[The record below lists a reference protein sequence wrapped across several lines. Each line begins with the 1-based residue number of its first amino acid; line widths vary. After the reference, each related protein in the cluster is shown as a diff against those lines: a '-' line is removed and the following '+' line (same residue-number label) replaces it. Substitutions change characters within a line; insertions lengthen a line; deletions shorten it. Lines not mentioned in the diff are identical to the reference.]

1 MCLSR
6 ERFDL
11 SQVFVTGMQHA
22 GTAATAL
29 MAEIVIQTDV
39 AERKDL
45 LENLTS
51 IRATLDLMVKIY
63 QQAIV
68 MISVIDH
75 FVQDLQGG
83 GESSTLINDEGT
95 NGYLR
100 DRERFPGSSASFNPS
115 ISNLTCDTTPSTLIP
130 TSHTNSSSQKRPYK
144 GSSLGPASK
153 RPHRT
158 AHLSNSIFTPRTSR
172 CQSPKNLPFLPNS
185 WLEELDF
192 EDSEFLSLMGV
203 KNHDAIAVGLEGG
216 LLSSSCFPGDG
227 DFGALD

>member
-1 MCLSR
+1 
-6 ERFDL
+6 
-11 SQVFVTGMQHA
+11 MQHA

-29 MAEIVIQTDV
+29 MAEIVIQTNL

-51 IRATLDLMVKIY
+51 IRTTLNLMVKIY

-68 MISVIDH
+68 MVSVIDH
-75 FVQDLQGG
+75 FVRDLPGG
-83 GESSTLINDEGT
+83 GETSTLIADGGT
-95 NGYLR
+95 KGDLH
-100 DRERFPGSSASFNPS
+100 DRERFPASSASFNPS
-115 ISNLTCDTTPSTLIP
+115 ISNLTCDTTPSTSMP
-130 TSHTNSSSQKRPYK
+130 TSYTASNTQKRPYQ
-144 GSSLGPASK
+144 GSSPLPSSK

-158 AHLSNSIFTPRTSR
+158 AHISNSIFTPRTSR

-203 KNHDAIAVGLEGG
+203 KNHDAIAVSLEGG

-227 DFGALD
+227 DFGALN